1 MTKLLSLLGLAKK
14 AGRLAVGTE
23 NSIDSVRKGKSALVV
38 ASESVSEGTKK
49 LINDKTAYYKTEA
62 VFIPVDTTTFGKA
75 FGKTATACVSVNDQ
89 GFADAVKK
97 LLGGN

>member
-14 AGRLAVGTE
+14 AGRLSVGTE
-23 NSIDSVRKGKSALVV
+23 NTIESVRKGKSVLVV
-38 ASESVSEGTKK
+38 ASERASEGTKK

-62 VFIPVDTTTFGKA
+62 VFIPVDTEAFGKA

-89 GFADAVKK
+89 GFASAVKK
-97 LLGGN
+97 ILGGN

>member
-1 MTKLLSLLGLAKK
+1 MKT
-14 AGRLAVGTE
+14 
-23 NSIDSVRKGKSALVV
+23 
-38 ASESVSEGTKK
+38 TKK
-49 LINDKTAYYKTEA
+49 LINDKTAYYKTKA
-62 VFIPVDTTTFGKA
+62 IFIPVDTAELGRA

>member
-14 AGRLAVGTE
+14 AGRLSVGTE
-23 NSIDSVRKGKSALVV
+23 NTINAVREGKSVLVI
-38 ASESVSEGTKK
+38 ASESVSDGTKK
-49 LINDKTAYYKTEA
+49 LINDKTAYYKAET
-62 VFIPVDTTTFGKA
+62 VFIPVDTETFGKA
-75 FGKTATACVSVNDQ
+75 FGKTATACVSLNDR

>member
-1 MTKLLSLLGLAKK
+1 MTKVLSLLGLAKN
-14 AGRLAVGTE
+14 AGRLSVGTE
-23 NSIDSVRKGKSALVV
+23 NTIESVRKGKSALVV
-38 ASESVSEGTKK
+38 ASESVSDGTKK

-62 VFIPVDTTTFGKA
+62 IFIPVDTAELGRA